1 MRHTIR
7 KILLEDLYQ
16 KRIDFARKTL
26 FKMWDKEKSMG
37 KKPKLNS
44 SFSHSLGVVPHTL
57 NDLLIE
63 WYGGIDVIFQLIKD
77 QLDDKII
84 TTDDLTKLGIDVGGY
99 DFSFKLSKF
108 SLIDN
113 DDNYFILMHIY
124 IISGGVN
131 IIMGDGDYVDLT
143 DIGSIDDN
151 LWWELSYEIKDLCRM
166 LVNAI
171 IDDLGLYDDYIL
183 LLMDIID

>member
-108 SLIDN
+108 RLID
-113 DDNYFILMHIY
+113 DDNYFILMFVY
-124 IISGGVN
+124 IIDGGVN
-131 IIMGDGDYVDLT
+131 ITDGSYVDLT
-143 DIGSIDDN
+143 DIESIDNN
-151 LWWELSYEIKDLCRM
+151 LWWELSYEIKDLCGE
-166 LVNAI
+166 LVNTTI
-171 IDDLGLYDDYIL
+171 EDLGLYDNYIS